1 MAFFVAGYKYTL
13 RSTSSAATDAQS
25 CITEELER
33 NQTNDQAVASPVISC
48 EEHIADSSKSTCDEA
63 PEFRPFLLGTGYC

>member
-1 MAFFVAGYKYTL
+1 M

-25 CITEELER
+25 CITEELEE
-33 NQTNDQAVASPVISC
+33 NQSFDQAVASPVISY
-48 EEHIADSSKSTCDEA
+48 EEHIADSSKSSCDEV